1 MPIDYK
7 KYPPNWRSEIVPRIL
22 FRAGNC
28 CEKCRTANGA
38 KMFSVVLKIQDEDGR
53 YKSKSFWFA
62 VMGDALR
69 AVRFNPE
76 LIKPV
81 KVVLTVAHLDHDE
94 ENWQVTDDRLMALC
108 QHCHINNDA
117 EEKYKRQQAGLYG
130 KALNPISQKA
140 S

>member
-22 FRAGNC
+22 YRAGNC
-28 CEKCRTANGA
+28 CEKCRTPNGA
-38 KMFSVVLKIQDEDGR
+38 KMYSVTLKIQDEDGR
-53 YKSKSFWFA
+53 YKPKAYWSS

-69 AVRFNPE
+69 AARFNRE
-76 LIKPV
+76 LISEV

-94 ENWQVTDDRLMALC
+94 ENWNVTDDRLMAMC

-117 EEKYKRQQAGLYG
+117 QEKYRRQQEGNYG
-130 KALNPISQKA
+130 KVLNPIRKQA
-140 S
+140 